1 MFLRLRIACTL
12 LLILGLAAVPPPAVR
27 VGKLTLHRCAR
38 IDAYCGSIARPL
50 DPTGSVP
57 GTTPIGF
64 TWLPHQDAAA
74 PSAGTILAMEGGPG
88 YPSGGSFSE
97 YVRLFAPLLRE
108 RDLLLVD
115 DRGTGRSGA
124 LLCTQLQNAPVT
136 TLANVSRCGR
146 SLGRRAN
153 LYGTAIA
160 SDDIAAVLD
169 ALGIGK
175 ATLYGDSYG
184 TFMAQTFAWRHPDRV
199 RAIVLDAAYP
209 VVGQDPWLSSVAP
222 QIRDA
227 FDLACARWPA
237 CAALP
242 NRSMTRIAALLA
254 ALRRPG
260 APMTP
265 SQLAFVMDSAGL
277 NPLAYRELDAAAR
290 AYVGGDAV
298 PLRRLVREAYRYD
311 EQSGDGVA
319 DFSAALFAAS
329 SCSDVPMPY
338 DLALPPFL
346 RHLQWERELR
356 AKERSDPDLY
366 APFTI
371 REFLGMPPDYGY
383 VNLCVD
389 WPAVSA
395 AHQPATV
402 SANVRLPN
410 VPVLVLVGDLDTITT
425 PHESAA
431 AAARFPGSHLVVV
444 RNAGHV
450 TAVGDVYHC
459 ASEIVRRFI
468 ATEKAGDTSC
478 AQRIPPV
485 PLVGAF
491 ETQTSARFTERDAAL
506 AAARDALARVR
517 GYGIHRGNGLRGGTF
532 YARDTGSITT
542 IHLEAVEW
550 VRDLPVS
557 GMMRFDTASGSV
569 SLDAGLPS
577 GRRVRARWNAY
588 YPNAVRGRVA
598 DDVLPTGQTITPLA
612 ASGAQM
618 TRLGTGL
625 RTDGNA
631 DASGP
636 VSLALSPDGTTLLA
650 LTSGYNYQYFY
661 RDGREIRFSVPDP
674 LTGAKTKTTTAL
686 TQWIFVYHLGADER
700 PQIAQRIAIP
710 DAFVGLA
717 WAPDS
722 RRFYV
727 SGGIDDRVAVFTRR
741 GASFALD
748 PPEIILGHDG
758 NPAAPLPNYDGGVNG
773 HTIAGRN
780 ARGLEIGFGALAAGL
795 SLSADGRLLGVA
807 NMQND
812 SLSLVDTR
820 TRKVVQEVRLHRAG
834 SLAAHGEYP
843 YGVAVRSSSADGAA
857 QALYVSSLRD
867 GEVDVVRVTGD
878 ATAIDRIEV
887 GGEPNALLLSR
898 DGSTLYAANGDLD
911 EVDVIDTSSNI
922 LVRRISVDRPGQRYR
937 GANPNGLALDESAR
951 RLYVTLGGENAVAI
965 VDLNTSSVV
974 GRIPTGWYPTAIAR
988 FDARLAIADAKGLA
1002 GPNPGLGAFATYA
1015 PSRRPSPTHRDEY
1028 VLALEKA
1035 NLLTM
1040 PLPSDAELADL
1051 SRTVDRNNG
1060 FAAPPTPSPMIDA
1073 LRGKIR
1079 HVIYIMKENRTYDEV
1094 LGDVPGANG
1103 DPGLVL
1109 FPYAIAPN
1117 HHRLAT
1123 EFVTLDDFYTSGDVS
1138 ADGWNWSQ
1146 QGRANEYTT
1155 RTTPISYASN
1165 GFSSDFNG
1173 QNRGVNTSN
1182 PDVGGHDQFNA
1193 RLTTLL
1199 DPTGSSTILPGSKDI
1214 AATIGDS
1221 DDAPNATGGYIWDS
1235 VLRAGKSIRHYGMYT
1250 DPTYYKIGTPFF
1262 IPIVRDAYVR
1272 GARQAPPVRPSL
1284 YGRTDLY
1291 YRGWDLNTPDR
1302 YRYEEWKREFDGYVK
1317 HGNLPTF
1324 ESVCLMMDHFGQ
1336 FKTNVAGLDT
1346 PYLQMA
1352 DNDYALGLLVEAVS
1366 HSRYWKDTAIFVLE
1380 DDSQDGPDHVDPH
1393 RSIAYVIS
1401 AYTRRHAVVHTRY
1414 NTVTMLKTIE
1424 ELLGIKPLG
1433 IFDAKALDM
1442 GEVLSP
1448 AADTRDRY
1456 TAVLPGN
1463 LCEPP
1468 VHRDLIPECASR
1480 SRARTAVLRPRRG
1493 PAWWIAKS
1501 GGMNFDRPDAVDPLR
1516 FNTLLQTG
1524 LR

>member
-1 MFLRLRIACTL
+1 MFLRLRIVSTL
-12 LLILGLAAVPPPAVR
+12 LLMLGLAAATPPAAR
-27 VGKLTLHRCAR
+27 VGQLTLHRCAHAQ
-38 IDAYCGSIARPL
+38 AYCGSIARPL
-50 DPTGSVP
+50 DPTGNVS

-64 TWLPHQDAAA
+64 TWLPRRNANQ

-88 YPSGGSFSE
+88 YPSGGSLSA
-97 YVRLFAPLLRE
+97 YARLFAPLLRD

-124 LLCTQLQNAPVT
+124 LLCPQLQSAPVT
-136 TLANVSRCGR
+136 TLANVGRCGR
-146 SLGRRAN
+146 SLAGRAD
-153 LYGTAIA
+153 LYGSAIA
-160 SDDIAAVLD
+160 SDDVAAVLD

-184 TFMAQTFAWRHPDRV
+184 TFMVQTFAWRHPDRV
-199 RAIVLDAAYP
+199 RALVLDGAYP
-209 VVGQDPWLSSVAP
+209 VAREDPWLSSVAP
-222 QIRDA
+222 QIRRA
-227 FDLACARWPA
+227 FDLVCTRWSA

-242 NRSMTRIAALLA
+242 NRSLTRIEALLA

-260 APMTP
+260 APVTP
-265 SQLAFVMDSAGL
+265 SELAFLMDSAGL

-290 AYVGGDAV
+290 AYLGGDPV
-298 PLRRLVREAYRYD
+298 PLQRLVREAYHYE
-311 EQSGDGVA
+311 EQSGSGVA

-338 DLALPPFL
+338 DLTLSPPQ
-346 RHLQWERELR
+346 RRLQWESELR

-383 VNLCVD
+383 LNLCLD
-389 WPAVSA
+389 WPVPSA
-395 AHQPATV
+395 AHPAAAD
-402 SANVRLPN
+402 SAGVHLPN

-425 PHESAA
+425 PEESAA
-431 AAARFPGSHLVVV
+431 AAALFARSHLVVV
-444 RNAGHV
+444 QNTGHV
-450 TAVGDVYHC
+450 TAVGDVYDC
-459 ASEIVRRFI
+459 ASEIVRRFV
-468 ATEKAGDTSC
+468 ATETTGDTSC
-478 AQRIPPV
+478 AQRIPPM
-485 PLVGAF
+485 PLVDAF
-491 ETQTSARFTERDAAL
+491 ETQTSAQFTERDAAL

-517 GYGIHRGNGLRGGTF
+517 GYGIRRGSGLRGGTF
-532 YARDTGSITT
+532 SAESAGGVTT
-542 IHLEAVEW
+542 IRLDAVEW
-550 VRDLPVS
+550 TRDLPVS
-557 GMMRFDTASGSV
+557 GVMRFEDASGDV
-569 SLDAGLPS
+569 GLDAHLPS
-577 GRRVRARWNAY
+577 GVLVRAQWNVYRPSA
-588 YPNAVRGRVA
+588 PEGRLV
-598 DDVLPTGQTITPLA
+598 DDILPTGQSITPLA
-612 ASGAQM
+612 APGAHL
-618 TRLGTGL
+618 TRLATGL
-625 RTDGNA
+625 RADGNA

-650 LTSGYNYQYFY
+650 LTCGYNYQYFY
-661 RDGREIRFSVPDP
+661 PDGREIRFTLPDP
-674 LTGAKTKTTTAL
+674 MTGAASKKTADL
-686 TQWIFVYHLGADER
+686 TQWIFVYRFGAAGA
-700 PQIAQRIAIP
+700 PQVVQRIAIP

-727 SGGIDDRVAVFTRR
+727 SGGIDDRVAVFARR

-748 PPEIILGHDG
+748 PPEITLGHDSDA
-758 NPAAPLPNYDGGVNG
+758 AAPLPNYDGGVNG
-773 HTIAGRN
+773 QTIAGRN
-780 ARGLEIGFGALAAGL
+780 ARGLDIQFGALAAGL
-795 SLSADGRLLGVA
+795 SLSGDGRLLGIA

-820 TRKVVQEVRLHRAG
+820 TRKVVREVRLHRAG

-843 YGVAVRSSSADGAA
+843 YGAAIRNSGTGGAA
-857 QALYVSSLRD
+857 ETIYVSSLRD
-867 GEVDVVRVTGD
+867 GEVDAVRLTGD
-878 ATAIDRIEV
+878 GAVDRIEL

-898 DGSTLYAANGDLD
+898 DGSMLYAANGDLD
-911 EVDVIDTSSNI
+911 EVDAIDTATNV
-922 LVRRISVDRPGQRYR
+922 LVHRISVDRPGQRYR

-965 VDLNTSSVV
+965 VDLNAGRVA
-974 GRIPTGWYPTAIAR
+974 GRIPTGWYPTAVAT
-988 FDARLAIADAKGLA
+988 FDGRLAIADAKGLA
-1002 GPNPGLGAFATYA
+1002 GPNPGLGAYATYA

-1040 PLPSDAELADL
+1040 PVPQDAELPDL
-1051 SRTVDRNNG
+1051 SRIVDRNNG
-1060 FAAPPTPSPMIDA
+1060 FAASPPPSPTMTA

-1079 HVIYIMKENRTYDEV
+1079 HVIYIMKENRSYDEV
-1094 LGDVPGANG
+1094 LGDVTGANG

-1123 EFVTLDDFYTSGDVS
+1123 EFVTLDNFYTSGDVS

-1173 QNRGVNTSN
+1173 QNRGVNTAN
-1182 PDVGGHDQFNA
+1182 PAMGGHDQFDA
-1193 RLTTLL
+1193 RVTTLL
-1199 DPTGSSTILPGSKDI
+1199 DPSGSSTILPGNKDI
-1214 AATIGDS
+1214 AATAGDS
-1221 DDAPNATGGYIWDS
+1221 DDTPNATGGYIWDS
-1235 VLRAGKSIRHYGMYT
+1235 VLRAGESIRHYGMYT
-1250 DPTYYKIGTPFF
+1250 DPTYYKIGAPLF
-1262 IPIVRDAYVR
+1262 IRIVRNAYAQGV
-1272 GARQAPPVRPSL
+1272 RQAPPVRPSL
-1284 YGRTDLY
+1284 RGRTDLY
-1291 YRGWDLNTPDR
+1291 YRGWDLDTPDR
-1302 YRYEEWKREFDGYVK
+1302 YRYEEWKREFDGYVRN
-1317 HGNLPTF
+1317 GNLPAF
-1324 ESVCLMMDHFGQ
+1324 ESVCLMMDHFGL
-1336 FKTNVAGLDT
+1336 FKNNVAGLDT

-1352 DNDYALGLLVEAVS
+1352 DNDYALGLLVEAVA

-1401 AYTRRHAVVHTRY
+1401 AYTRRHAVVHARY

-1424 ELLGIKPLG
+1424 ELLGVKPLG
-1433 IFDAKALDM
+1433 IFDANAPDM
-1442 GEVLSP
+1442 GDVFSTT
-1448 AADTRDRY
+1448 ADTRDRY

-1463 LCEPP
+1463 LCGPP
-1468 VHRDLIPECASR
+1468 VHRDLIPECASSSR
-1480 SRARTAVLRPRRG
+1480 SRTAILRPRRAG
-1493 PAWWIAKS
+1493 AWWIAKTA
-1501 GGMNFDRPDAVDPLR
+1501 GMNFDRPDAVDPLR